1 MRFRSLLTVLAI
13 IGLVTP
19 IAFAAETTGSI
30 SGIVKGRDGA
40 PLPGVTVTVSGPFLP
55 AGRTDYTDSA
65 GRFQFARL
73 LPGEYVVR
81 ASLEKLGSWQRNAVV
96 AVGKDTQLDAILE
109 TRTTEAVEVS
119 AALPLVDLK
128 STEVA
133 QNFTRE
139 QFEKLPM
146 GRSYKDLFQLAPG
159 VASNL
164 TNINVN
170 AGGNRE
176 DNLFLYDG
184 VNITNPFYADI
195 VTNFTQHDI
204 QEINI
209 KQGAVTAEFGRT
221 GGFVVNAITKS
232 GTNDFHGEV
241 GGDLQ
246 NKDFSAKF
254 KNGTLGSLTDRY
266 GVGAGL
272 GGPILR
278 DFVWFYASGGLSRA
292 TTGDRTNN
300 FNVISGS
307 SDPPTDLPDL
317 KVDTDEYFGKLTS
330 APSPKLFFNASY
342 RYRKATT
349 ENAGICST
357 CAPTVAEDDFT
368 KNEVL
373 TAGGTW
379 FITQN
384 AFAEVKYNRYREDNG
399 FTPHTDFGYRPAFNA
414 QRPDLMGQFVTVAAY
429 LVGGTQVAG
438 QTVGG
443 TSLARNDDNFER
455 DEVKT
460 SVTYYASFW
469 SAEHELKAGF
479 GYDENG
485 EDLDR
490 VSNGW
495 GDVRYQ
501 TSRNTCTLNG
511 AIPDVP
517 APCFTAAYV
526 SQQPAQ
532 ESTGKLYGIF
542 VQDRITI
549 GSRLSVLLGLLA
561 NRDEYIAGA
570 SVAGPEVN
578 LLTYDFGDEL
588 QPRVGVSYVVD
599 TRARDK
605 AYANYGR
612 YYNTDNKALARNASP
627 YRIFSTNARFDLNGN
642 FIGEIPDPA
651 TTGKRLL
658 PNIDPQYTD
667 EFIVG
672 YARPIAGVW
681 SAELWGMYRRTKDM
695 LDDFPTVDVDTA
707 NPKSYVY
714 GNLTNAR
721 RRYRSLTLEINRAYA
736 NNWSANLSYTLSRLD
751 GNWDLDSFGDSR
763 NYNSSSLQ
771 DGPGFYVEDPNRDG
785 ILAGD
790 RTHVLKLFGSYQVI
804 RNATLGG
811 YLRIQSGQPYEARGF
826 GDYAGRF
833 LYLERAGSRRT
844 PTWTN
849 FDLLA
854 SYAIPIQVVTV
865 RLEGRLLNVF
875 NSQPALTVDNR
886 QLLVGQAVNPNFETP
901 TSFATPRGFSL
912 TAVISF

>member
-1 MRFRSLLTVLAI
+1 MRSRTLLNSLALMILLTPL
-13 IGLVTP
+13 
-19 IAFAAETTGSI
+19 AFAAETTGSI
-30 SGIVKGRDGA
+30 SGTVKARDGA
-40 PLPGVTVTVSGPFLP
+40 QLPGVTVTVSGAFLP

-73 LPGEYVVR
+73 LPGEYVVK
-81 ASLEKLGSWQRNAVV
+81 ANLEGLGSWQRNAVV
-96 AVGKDTQLDAILE
+96 AVGKDTQLDAVLE
-109 TRTTEAVEVS
+109 ARATAAVEVT
-119 AALPLVDLK
+119 AALPLVDVK

-133 QNFTRE
+133 ENFTRQ

-146 GRSYKDLFQLAPG
+146 GRSYKDLFQLTPG
-159 VASNL
+159 VADNP
-164 TNINVN
+164 NRINVN

-195 VTNFTQHDI
+195 VTNFTQLDI

-232 GTNDFHGEV
+232 GTNELHGEA

-246 NKDFSAKF
+246 KKSFAARF
-254 KNGTLGSLTDRY
+254 KNGTLGDLTDRY
-266 GVGAGL
+266 AGGAGL
-272 GGPILR
+272 GGPILK
-278 DFVWFYASGGLSRA
+278 DYVWFYGSGGVSRA

-300 FNVISGS
+300 FNVRSGT
-307 SDPPTDLPDL
+307 SDPATSLPDSN
-317 KVDTDEYFGKLTS
+317 DTDEYFGKITS
-330 APSPKLFFNASY
+330 APSPKLFLNASY
-342 RYRKATT
+342 RYRKAVAR
-349 ENAGICST
+349 NAGICST

-368 KNEVL
+368 KNQVL
-373 TAGGTW
+373 TAGGT
-379 FITQN
+379 FFVTPN

-399 FTPHTDFGYRPAFNA
+399 FTPLLTFGYRPPFNG
-414 QRPDLMGQFVTVAAY
+414 QRPDLMGQFVTTAAY
-429 LVGGTQVAG
+429 LVGGTKVVG

-443 TSLARNDDNFER
+443 TTLAKNNDNFFR

-460 SVTYYASFW
+460 SFTYYASFLR
-469 SAEHELKAGF
+469 AEHEIKAGF
-479 GYDENG
+479 GYDKNG

-490 VSNGW
+490 VANGW
-495 GDVRYQ
+495 GSVRYQ
-501 TSRNTCTLNG
+501 TSLNSCRLNG
-511 AIPDVP
+511 AIPAAT

-526 SQQPAQ
+526 SGQAAQ
-532 ESTGKLYGIF
+532 KSTGKLYGIF
-542 VQDRITI
+542 VQDRVTI
-549 GSRLSVLLGLLA
+549 GNRLSVLLGLLA

-578 LLTYDFGDEL
+578 VLTYDFVDEL
-588 QPRVGVSYVVD
+588 QPRIGVSYVID
-599 TRARDK
+599 TKARDK
-605 AYANYGR
+605 AYVNYGR

-642 FIGEIPDPA
+642 LIGEIPDPA
-651 TTGKRLL
+651 TTGKQLL
-658 PNIDPQYTD
+658 PNIKPQYTD
-667 EFIVG
+667 EFIAG
-672 YARPIAGVW
+672 YARPIAGAW

-695 LDDFPTVDVDTA
+695 LDDFPTVDVNTA
-707 NPKSYVY
+707 NPTSYVY

-721 RRYRSLTLEINRAYA
+721 RRYRSLTLEISRAYA

-790 RTHVLKLFGSYQVI
+790 HTHVLKLFGSYQII

-811 YLRIQSGQPYEARGF
+811 YLRIQSGQPYEAHGF
-826 GDYAGRF
+826 GDYAGSF
-833 LYLERAGSRRT
+833 LYIEKAGSRRT

-854 SYAIPIQVVTV
+854 SYALPIQFLTV
-865 RLEGRLLNVF
+865 RIEGRLLNVF

-886 QLLVGQAVNPNFETP
+886 QFLVGNAVNPNFEAP
-901 TSFATPRGFSL
+901 TSFANPRRVSL
-912 TAVISF
+912 TAVVSF

>member
-1 MRFRSLLTVLAI
+1 MRLRCVSVVFALFSLCVS
-13 IGLVTP
+13 
-19 IAFAAETTGSI
+19 AFAAETTGSI
-30 SGIVKGRDGA
+30 SGTVKGRDGA

-55 AGRTDYTDSA
+55 AGRTDFTDSS

-73 LPGEYVVR
+73 LPGQYVVK
-81 ASLEKLGSWQRNAVV
+81 ANLEGLGSWQRNAVV
-96 AVGKDTQLDAILE
+96 AVGKDTQLDAVLE
-109 TRTTEAVEVS
+109 TRATAAVEVT
-119 AALPLVDLK
+119 AVLPLVDVK

-146 GRSYKDLFQLAPG
+146 GRSYKDLFQLSPG
-159 VASNL
+159 VADNP
-164 TNINVN
+164 NRINVN

-184 VNITNPFYADI
+184 VNITNPFFADI
-195 VTNFTQHDI
+195 VTNFTQLDI

-209 KQGAVTAEFGRT
+209 KQGAVSAEFGRT

-232 GTNDFHGEV
+232 GTNEIHGEA

-246 NKDFSAKF
+246 KKSFSAKF
-254 KNGTLGSLTDRY
+254 SNGTLASLTDRY
-266 GVGAGL
+266 AGGVGL
-272 GGPILR
+272 GGPILK
-278 DFVWFYASGGLSRA
+278 DNLWFYGSGNLSRA

-300 FNVISGS
+300 FNVVSGT
-307 SDPPTDLPDL
+307 SDLPTALPDL
-317 KVDTDEYFGKLTS
+317 KADTDEYFGKLTS
-330 APSPKLFFNASY
+330 APSQKFFLNGSY

-349 ENAGICST
+349 RNAGICST
-357 CAPTVAEDDFT
+357 CAPSVAEDDFT

-373 TAGGTW
+373 TAGGT
-379 FITQN
+379 FFVAPD
-384 AFAEVKYNRYREDNG
+384 AFGEVKYNRFREDNG
-399 FTPHTDFGYRPAFNA
+399 MTNFVDLGYRPLPFNA
-414 QRPDLMGQFVTVAAY
+414 QHPDLMGQFVTVAPY
-429 LVGGTQVAG
+429 LVGGTRVVG
-438 QTVGG
+438 QTVGS
-443 TSLARNDDNFER
+443 TTTAKNDDNFKR
-455 DEVKT
+455 DEVKA
-460 SVTYYASFW
+460 SFTYYASFLKV
-469 SAEHELKAGF
+469 EHEFKAGF
-479 GYDENG
+479 GYDKNG

-495 GDVRYQ
+495 GTVRYQ
-501 TSRNTCTLNG
+501 TSKNTCTLNN
-511 AIPDVP
+511 AIPAVP

-526 SQQPAQ
+526 SSQPTQ
-532 ESTGKLYGIF
+532 KSTGKLYGIF
-542 VQDRITI
+542 LQDRMAI
-549 GSRLSVLLGLLA
+549 GERLSVLVGLLA

-578 LLTYDFGDEL
+578 LLTFNFGDEL
-588 QPRVGVSYVVD
+588 QPRIGVSYVID
-599 TRARDK
+599 TKAKDK
-605 AYANYGR
+605 AYVNYGR
-612 YYNTDNKALARNASP
+612 YYNSDNKALARNASP

-651 TTGKRLL
+651 TTGKVLL
-658 PNIDPQYTD
+658 TNIKPQYTD
-667 EFIVG
+667 EFIAG
-672 YARPIAGVW
+672 YARPITGTL
-681 SAELWGMYRRTKDM
+681 SAEIWGMYRRTRNM
-695 LDDFPTVDVDTA
+695 IDDFPTIDVNTS

-714 GNLTNAR
+714 GNLTNAK

-736 NNWSANLSYTLSRLD
+736 NNWSGTLSYTLSRLD

-790 RTHVLKLFGSYQVI
+790 HTHVLKLYGSYQVI

-826 GDYAGRF
+826 GDYAGSNLF
-833 LYLERAGSRRT
+833 IERSGSRRT

-854 SYAIPIQVVTV
+854 SYAIPIQFLAV

-875 NSQPALTVDNR
+875 NTQTVLTVDNR
-886 QLLVGQAVNPNFETP
+886 KLLSGQAVNPNFETP
-901 TSFATPRGFSL
+901 TSFANPRRFNL